1 MIAKLMVAVCDICG
15 HTEPAKY
22 TVDCKNEDGYTIP
35 DGWKNGKQ
43 ENVHICPSCAKK
55 LNMPLR

>member
-22 TVDCKNEDGYTIP
+22 TVDCRNEDGYSIP
-35 DGWKNGKQ
+35 DGWKKGKS
-43 ENVHICPSCAKK
+43 ENVHICPACAKK
-55 LNMPLR
+55 LDVQYR

>member
-22 TVDCKNEDGYTIP
+22 VMDCRTARKSLMSNTDKRRKAYARFP
-35 DGWKNGKQ
+35 W
-43 ENVHICPSCAKK
+43 
-55 LNMPLR
+55 